1 MDIVKKFVRELKIH
15 FGLDKTKKVCYNNYQ
30 NDNNYQKGDTVFHR
44 YRFYEKF
51 RGMGCRITLTRQAVL
66 DILNRTPKH
75 LSSEEVFVAV
85 NKIYPGI
92 GIATVY
98 RTLDLLS
105 RMGLIFKF
113 EFGDGKSRYE
123 LAKSDKGH
131 HHHLVCNGC
140 GRIIDYSDFIDK
152 EVKFVRE
159 LEEELAKK
167 YKFKINSHQIHF
179 YGLCEK
185 CA

>member
-1 MDIVKKFVRELKIH
+1 
-15 FGLDKTKKVCYNNYQ
+15 
-30 NDNNYQKGDTVFHR
+30 
-44 YRFYEKF
+44 
-51 RGMGCRITLTRQAVL
+51 MGCRFTLTRQAIL
-66 DILNRTPKH
+66 DILNRTSGH
-75 LSSEEVFVAV
+75 LSTAEIFAAV
-85 NKIYPGI
+85 NRIYPGI
-92 GIATVY
+92 GIATIY

-123 LAKSDKGH
+123 LVESNKGH

-140 GRIIDYSDFIDK
+140 GRIIDYSDFMNK
-152 EVKFVRE
+152 EVKFIKE
-159 LEEELAKK
+159 LEKELAEKHN
-167 YKFKINSHQIHF
+167 FKINSHQINF